1 MNEKDL
7 SKNNLTEIEFVNN
20 KKHKKIKEKILK
32 KKSKFYPILI
42 TIIILIIVLFITVKY
57 PFYKSN
63 IISSR
68 KIYTNK
74 NLTKNILYVKS
85 DSLLRKSPELTSDI
99 YIILLKGTK
108 LLYIN
113 ETIEDDINKIKYDK
127 VKVIKNNLYSKDYI
141 GYINNEQISFNN
153 IKEEK
158 YSISIDSKTKIIKEA
173 FSLLKSNNY
182 KNYILF

>member
-63 IISSR
+63 II
-68 KIYTNK
+68 
-74 NLTKNILYVKS
+74 
-85 DSLLRKSPELTSDI
+85 
-99 YIILLKGTK
+99 
-108 LLYIN
+108 
-113 ETIEDDINKIKYDK
+113 
-127 VKVIKNNLYSKDYI
+127 
-141 GYINNEQISFNN
+141 
-153 IKEEK
+153 
-158 YSISIDSKTKIIKEA
+158 
-173 FSLLKSNNY
+173 
-182 KNYILF
+182 